1 MKKLLAILPLV
12 LAGCAQPQPTA
23 PTKTIGMPNPAAVYC
38 QQSGGTGCR
47 CKRRRAS
54 APSANYPAAKPSTS
68 GRCGAGIIRLNRNR
82 QGRQP
87 GGQHP
92 GMILL
97 GVLRSVQQRQRLA
110 LRQRRQPQARF
121 AMGVELLTIA
131 LAEVGEIDRL
141 AVKVFAQL
149 SGRR

>member
-23 PTKTIGMPNPAAVYC
+23 PTKTIGMANPAAVYC
-38 QQSGGTGCR
+38 QQSGGTR
-47 CKRRRAS
+47 VPCKRRRAS

-110 LRQRRQPQARF
+110 LRQRRQPQARSRW
-121 AMGVELLTIA
+121 A
-131 LAEVGEIDRL
+131 
-141 AVKVFAQL
+141 
-149 SGRR
+149 SSS

>member
-54 APSANYPAAKPSTS
+54 APSANYPAAKLSTS

-87 GGQHP
+87 AAST
-92 GMILL
+92 
-97 GVLRSVQQRQRLA
+97 RA
-110 LRQRRQPQARF
+110 
-121 AMGVELLTIA
+121 
-131 LAEVGEIDRL
+131 
-141 AVKVFAQL
+141 
-149 SGRR
+149 

>member
-23 PTKTIGMPNPAAVYC
+23 PTKNHRHAQPR
-38 QQSGGTGCR
+38 GGILSAIRRHPGAGANAQGVSTQ
-47 CKRRRAS
+47 CKL
-54 APSANYPAAKPSTS
+54 PSANPRRR

-110 LRQRRQPQARF
+110 LPPAPPAAGPFR
-121 AMGVELLTIA
+121 
-131 LAEVGEIDRL
+131 D
-141 AVKVFAQL
+141 
-149 SGRR
+149 GRRAPDDSAG

>member
-12 LAGCAQPQPTA
+12 LAGCTQPQPTA

-38 QQSGGTGCR
+38 QQSGAPGAGAT
-47 CKRRRAS
+47 RRAS
-54 APSANYPAAKPSTS
+54 APSANCPAAKPSTS

-97 GVLRSVQQRQRLA
+97 GVLRGVQQRQRLA

-141 AVKVFAQL
+141 AVKGFAQL